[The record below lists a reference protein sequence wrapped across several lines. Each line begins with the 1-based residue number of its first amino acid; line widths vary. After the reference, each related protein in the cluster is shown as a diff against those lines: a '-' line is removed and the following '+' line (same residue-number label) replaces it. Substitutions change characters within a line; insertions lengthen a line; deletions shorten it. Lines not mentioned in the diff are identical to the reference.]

1 MCQPVADCVGDHY
14 LAHSLGGTT
23 SLENQTG
30 YCDGHNQMKAAL
42 TPEQWEAQLKPL
54 EPWNPYD
61 RGDP

>member
-42 TPEQWEAQLKPL
+42 TPEQWEARRKPL